1 MALIIIATFQPEGFY
16 TKQIENGNVPY
27 AYVKS
32 TIRSNHK
39 NMFEAET
46 DRRLQQNVKVFT
58 CIVGKFSFLI
68 KSAAKNKKK
77 FN

>member
-1 MALIIIATFQPEGFY
+1 MHFIWRFKFQILAILITTLPFQPEGFY

-46 DRRLQQNVKVFT
+46 DRRLQQNVKVF
-58 CIVGKFSFLI
+58 IVGEFTLL
-68 KSAAKNKKK
+68 
-77 FN
+77 